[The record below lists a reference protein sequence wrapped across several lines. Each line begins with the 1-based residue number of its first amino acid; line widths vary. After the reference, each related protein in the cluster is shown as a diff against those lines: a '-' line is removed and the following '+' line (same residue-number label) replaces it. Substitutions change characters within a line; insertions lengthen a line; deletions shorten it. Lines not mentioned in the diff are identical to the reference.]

1 MIWVN
6 YNRFC
11 KNGWDLSC
19 FMKGEL
25 NLGKPN
31 FGGDESHG
39 NCSNK
44 GAEAGFQGILKGQ
57 RASCLAG
64 AQSS

>member
-1 MIWVN
+1 MVWDN

-11 KNGWDLSC
+11 KNGWELSC

-31 FGGDESHG
+31 FGGDESYG

-44 GAEAGFQGILKGQ
+44 GAEAGFQGILEGQ